1 MKILIS
7 LLLFLPVFA
16 NAQYS
21 DPNVGKPVS
30 GYGADGSYTVASESF
45 NNENYNGENIVIFHP
60 QEITTPVPTIF
71 YSHGY
76 GGNNPIYIKGLT
88 DFVAK
93 KGYAL
98 VFVPYQTTGVS
109 VLDRYEN
116 LLQGFRKAARDYPN
130 IIDTTRAAF
139 MGHSFGGGAS
149 FGNAFKCFTENNW
162 GSNGR
167 FMYVSA
173 QWYSYNI
180 SQSDLQNFP
189 PDVKLITEIYES
201 DSTNDHRLAADIFRN
216 ISISNTDKDFLILQR
231 DTVGGYIYP
240 GDHNTPNTVI
250 ALNAHDY
257 YGIYRILDAL
267 ADYVWNQ
274 NPFAQDVCLGNGST
288 AQVTLPGGL
297 KPMLQTDFPQIDRP
311 MESFQFPCDS
321 VINLR
326 INYCESLN
334 SVDEAESAILKVHP
348 NPADNFFEITTD
360 LELTEIQL
368 LDVSGHSLPVQYHKT
383 NLGYQLEMSNLS
395 NGMYLLKTN
404 VGTIRLL
411 KNGSEAISN

>member
-1 MKILIS
+1 MKILFTFFFV
-7 LLLFLPVFA
+7 LPFLA
-16 NAQYS
+16 TAQYS
-21 DPNVGKPVS
+21 DPNIGKPAS
-30 GYGADGSYTVASESF
+30 GYGSDGTYTVATEAF
-45 NNENYNGENIVIFHP
+45 NNVNFNGEDIVIFHP

-76 GGNNPIYIKGLT
+76 GGNNPLYIKGLT

-109 VLDRYEN
+109 VPLRYEN

-149 FGNAFKCFTENNW
+149 FGNSFKCFTENNW

-167 FMYVSA
+167 FIYVSA

-180 SQSDLQNFP
+180 NQNDLQNFP
-189 PDVKLITEIYES
+189 SDVKLVTEIYES

-216 ISISNTDKDFLILQR
+216 ISISNAEKDFLVLQR

-240 GDHNTPNTVI
+240 ADHNTPNTVI

-267 ADYVWNQ
+267 ADYVWNG
-274 NPFAQDVCLGNGST
+274 NAGAKDVCLGNGSI
-288 AQVTLPGGL
+288 AQVTLPAGL
-297 KPMLQTDFPQIDRP
+297 KPMLQTDSPHITRP
-311 MESFQFPCDS
+311 MESYQFPCDS
-321 VINLR
+321 SINLR
-326 INYCESLN
+326 INYCEPLSGI
-334 SVDEAESAILKVHP
+334 EETGLKVQQVYP
-348 NPADNFFEITTD
+348 NPFQSYFVIRTTNELKEIHLVD
-360 LELTEIQL
+360 LSGNELQVKLQQVKEGYR
-368 LDVSGHSLPVQYHKT
+368 LDVKELEDGIYFVQT
-383 NLGYQLEMSNLS
+383 NLGVVQL
-395 NGMYLLKTN
+395 
-404 VGTIRLL
+404 I
-411 KNGSEAISN
+411 KNGK

>member
-1 MKILIS
+1 MKKLYT
-7 LLLFLPVFA
+7 LFLILPFLTT
-16 NAQYS
+16 AQYS
-21 DPNVGKPVS
+21 DPNVGKPSS
-30 GYGADGSYTVASESF
+30 GYGSDGPYTVASESF
-45 NNENYNGENIVIFHP
+45 NNVNFPGENIVIYHP
-60 QEITTPVPTIF
+60 QQITTPVPTIF

-76 GGNNPIYIKGLT
+76 GGNNPLYIKGLT

-109 VLDRYEN
+109 VPLRYEN

-149 FGNAFKCFTENNW
+149 FGNSFKCFTENNW

-167 FMYVSA
+167 FIYVSA

-180 SQSDLQNFP
+180 SQNDLQNFP
-189 PDVKLITEIYES
+189 SDVKLVTEIYES

-216 ISISNTDKDFLILQR
+216 ISISDAEKDFLVLQR

-240 GDHNTPNTVI
+240 ADHNTPNTLI

-267 ADYVWNQ
+267 ADYVWNG
-274 NPFAQDVCLGNGST
+274 NVSAKDVCLGNGSA
-288 AQVTLPGGL
+288 AQTTMPAGL
-297 KPMLQTDFPQIDRP
+297 KPILQRDAPYITRSMD
-311 MESFQFPCDS
+311 SYQFPCDS
-321 VINLR
+321 TINLR
-326 INYCESLN
+326 IGYCEPLGGLG
-334 SVDEAESAILKVHP
+334 ESTSNFLKVSP
-348 NPADNFFEITTD
+348 NPFQSGFKLETSDEITLIRLVDISGNELPFEFVKTGGEIEVKTEN
-360 LELTEIQL
+360 LE
-368 LDVSGHSLPVQYHKT
+368 SGLYF
-383 NLGYQLEMSNLS
+383 
-395 NGMYLLKTN
+395 LKTN
-404 VGTIRLL
+404 RGVVQLIKDG
-411 KNGSEAISN
+411 K

>member
-1 MKILIS
+1 MKILYT
-7 LLLFLPVFA
+7 LFLTFPLLTT
-16 NAQYS
+16 AQYS
-21 DPNVGKPVS
+21 DPNVGKPTS
-30 GYGADGSYTVASESF
+30 GYGSDGTYTVASESF

-76 GGNNPIYIKGLT
+76 GGNNPLYIKGLT

-109 VLDRYEN
+109 VPLRYEN
-116 LLQGFRKAARDYPN
+116 LLEGFRKAARDYPN

-149 FGNAFKCFTENNW
+149 FGNSFKCFTENNW

-167 FMYVSA
+167 FIYVSA

-180 SQSDLQNFP
+180 SQNDLQNFP
-189 PDVKLITEIYES
+189 SDVKLVTEIYES

-216 ISISNTDKDFLILQR
+216 ISISNAEKDFLVLQR

-240 GDHNTPNTVI
+240 ADHNTPNTVI

-267 ADYVWNQ
+267 ADYTWNG
-274 NPFAQDVCLGNGST
+274 NASAKDVCLGNGSA
-288 AQVTLPGGL
+288 AQTTMPAGL
-297 KPMLQTDFPQIDRP
+297 KPMLQTDAPHILRP
-311 MESFQFPCDS
+311 MESYQFPCDS
-321 VINLR
+321 IINLR
-326 INYCESLN
+326 IGYCEPLGGTGENTLN
-334 SVDEAESAILKVHP
+334 AVKASP
-348 NPADNFFEITTD
+348 NPFQSEFRIETIDEIT
-360 LELTEIQL
+360 
-368 LDVSGHSLPVQYHKT
+368 S
-383 NLGYQLEMSNLS
+383 
-395 NGMYLLKTN
+395 
-404 VGTIRLL
+404 IRLVNISGNEL
-411 KNGSEAISN
+411 PFEYVRTGSEILVKTENLENGFYFLETNGGVVRLIKDGK

>member
-1 MKILIS
+1 MKLQIILFFS
-7 LLLFLPVFA
+7 FPFLTF
-16 NAQYS
+16 AQYS

-30 GYGADGSYTVASESF
+30 GYGSDGTYTVATESF
-45 NNENYNGENIVIFHP
+45 NNDYFNGQNSVIYHP

-76 GGNNPIYIKGLT
+76 GGNNPDNIKGLT

-98 VFVPYQTTGVS
+98 VFVPYQTFGVT
-109 VLDRYEN
+109 VPDRYEN
-116 LLQGFRKAARDYPN
+116 LLHGFRKAARDYPG

-149 FGNAFKCFTENNW
+149 FGNSFKCFTENNW

-167 FMYVSA
+167 FIYVSA

-180 SQSDLQNFP
+180 TQNQLQNFP
-189 PDVKLITEIYES
+189 ADVKLVTEIYES

-216 ISISNTDKDFLILQR
+216 ISISNSEKDFLILQR

-240 GDHNTPNTVI
+240 ADHNTPNTTI

-267 ADYVWNQ
+267 ADYTWNGNQ
-274 NPFAQDVCLGNGST
+274 AAKTVCLGNGST
-288 AQVTLPGGL
+288 AQVTLPAGL
-297 KPMLQTDFPQIDRP
+297 KPMIQTDAPYITRP
-311 MESFQFPCDS
+311 MDSYQFPCDS
-321 VINLR
+321 TINLR
-326 INYCESLN
+326 INYCEPLN
-334 SVDEAESAILKVHP
+334 DLEENPFHNLEIFP
-348 NPADNFFEITTD
+348 NPVARQF
-360 LELTEIQL
+360 QL
-368 LDVSGHSLPVQYHKT
+368 LTDSKLTFVQVYDVFGRETPIEFQEISGGYVFEVANLAKGVYFLRT
-383 NLGYQLEMSNLS
+383 NLGTSQLI
-395 NGMYLLKTN
+395 KH
-404 VGTIRLL
+404 
-411 KNGSEAISN
+411 AD

>member
-1 MKILIS
+1 MKILYT
-7 LLLFLPVFA
+7 LFLSLPVLA

-21 DPNVGKPVS
+21 DPNVGKPSS
-30 GYGADGSYTVASESF
+30 GYGSDGTYTVASEAF
-45 NNENYNGENIVIFHP
+45 NNVNFNGEDIVIYHP

-109 VLDRYEN
+109 VPLRYEN
-116 LLQGFRKAARDYPN
+116 LLQGFRKAARDFPN

-149 FGNAFKCFTENNW
+149 FGNAFTCFTENNW

-167 FMYVSA
+167 FIYASA

-180 SQSDLQNFP
+180 TQNQLQNFP
-189 PDVKLITEIYES
+189 SDVKLITEIYES

-216 ISISNTDKDFLILQR
+216 ISIPAAEKDFLVLQR

-240 GDHNTPNTVI
+240 ADHNTPNTVI

-257 YGIYRILDAL
+257 YGIYRLLDAL
-267 ADYVWNQ
+267 ADYVWNGTMSAK
-274 NPFAQDVCLGNGST
+274 NVCLGNGSA
-288 AQVTLPGGL
+288 AQTTMPAGL
-297 KPMLQTDFPQIDRP
+297 KPILQTDAPNITRP

-321 VINLR
+321 TINLR
-326 INYCESLN
+326 IGYCEPLN
-334 SVDEAESAILKVHP
+334 SVNEGQLTVWDIFP
-348 NPADNFFEITTD
+348 NPIKNSFEVRTD
-360 LELTEIQL
+360 LELTEIHL
-368 LDVSGHSLPVQYHKT
+368 LDVSGHNLPIQYCKT
-383 NLGYQLEMSNLS
+383 NFGYQLEIGNLS
-395 NGMYLLKTN
+395 DGVYLLQTN
-404 VGTIRLL
+404 LGTARLI
-411 KNGSEAISN
+411 KYGN

>member
-1 MKILIS
+1 MKKLYTFFLVLP
-7 LLLFLPVFA
+7 LLT

-21 DPNVGKPVS
+21 DPNVGKPSS
-30 GYGADGSYTVASESF
+30 GYGSDGSYSVASEAF
-45 NNENYNGENIVIFHP
+45 PNVNFPGENIVIYHP
-60 QEITTPVPTIF
+60 QEITTPVPTVF

-76 GGNNPIYIKGLT
+76 GGNNPLYIKGLT

-109 VLDRYEN
+109 VPLRYEN

-149 FGNAFKCFTENNW
+149 FGTAFKCFTENNW

-167 FMYVSA
+167 FIYVSA

-180 SQSDLQNFP
+180 SQNDLQNFP
-189 PDVKLITEIYES
+189 SDVKLVTEIYES

-216 ISISNTDKDFLILQR
+216 ISISNAEKDFLVLQR

-240 GDHNTPNTVI
+240 ADHNTPNTVI

-267 ADYVWNQ
+267 ADYVWNG
-274 NPFAQDVCLGNGST
+274 NNAAKDVCLGNGSA
-288 AQVTLPGGL
+288 AQTTMPAGL
-297 KPMLQTDFPQIDRP
+297 KPILQTDAPYITRP
-311 MESFQFPCDS
+311 MESYQFPCDS
-321 VINLR
+321 TINLR
-326 INYCESLN
+326 IGYCEPLGGIGETLVNSLK
-334 SVDEAESAILKVHP
+334 AYP
-348 NPADNFFEITTD
+348 NPSQSDFVVETTVEFTQIS
-360 LELTEIQL
+360 LV
-368 LDVSGHSLPVQYHKT
+368 DVSGQELPLEYVETEGGILVKGANLETGIYFLQT
-383 NLGYQLEMSNLS
+383 NAGVIQLIKH
-395 NGMYLLKTN
+395 GK
-404 VGTIRLL
+404 
-411 KNGSEAISN
+411 

>member
-1 MKILIS
+1 MKILFSFILIS
-7 LLLFLPVFA
+7 PLFLT
-16 NAQYS
+16 AQYS
-21 DPNVGKPVS
+21 DPNVGKPTS
-30 GYGADGSYTVASESF
+30 GYGSDGPYTVASESF
-45 NNENYNGENIVIFHP
+45 NNDHYNGENIVIYHP
-60 QEITTPVPTIF
+60 QEITTSVPTIF

-98 VFVPYQTTGVS
+98 VFVPYQTLGVT
-109 VLDRYEN
+109 VPDRYIN
-116 LLQGFRKAARDYPN
+116 LLDGFRKAARDYPN

-180 SQSDLQNFP
+180 SQNDLQNFP
-189 PDVKLITEIYES
+189 TDVKLVTEIYES

-216 ISISNTDKDFLILQR
+216 ISISNTEKDFLILQR
-231 DTVGGYIYP
+231 DTVGGYVYP
-240 GDHNTPNTVI
+240 ADHNTPNTAI

-267 ADYVWNQ
+267 ADYTWNG
-274 NPFAQDVCLGNGST
+274 NMAAKDVCLGNGSVT
-288 AQVTLPGGL
+288 QITLPAGL
-297 KPMLQTDFPQIDRP
+297 KPMIQTDAPYITRP
-311 MESFQFPCDS
+311 MSSYQFPCDS
-321 VINLR
+321 TINLR
-326 INYCESLN
+326 IGYCEPLN
-334 SVDEAESAILKVHP
+334 SVNELNLSELEVYP
-348 NPADNFFEITTD
+348 NPIQSTFALKTMNVLSNFHLADVFGH
-360 LELTEIQL
+360 ELPIA
-368 LDVSGHSLPVQYHKT
+368 VQKSAE
-383 NLGYQLEMSNLS
+383 GYQIETENLEDGFYFLR
-395 NGMYLLKTN
+395 TN
-404 VGTIRLL
+404 FGVVQLI
-411 KNGSEAISN
+411 KNGN

>member
-1 MKILIS
+1 MKILYT
-7 LLLFLPVFA
+7 LFLTLPFCA
-16 NAQYS
+16 TAQYS
-21 DPNVGKPVS
+21 DPNVGKPAS
-30 GYGADGSYTVASESF
+30 GYGSDGTYTVASEAF
-45 NNENYNGENIVIFHP
+45 NNVNYNGEDIVIYHP

-98 VFVPYQTTGVS
+98 VFVPYQTLGVT

-116 LLQGFRKAARDYPN
+116 LLQGFRKAARDFPN

-149 FGNAFKCFTENNW
+149 FGNAFKCFTETNW

-167 FMYVSA
+167 FIYASA
-173 QWYSYNI
+173 QWYSFNI
-180 SQSDLQNFP
+180 TQNQLQNFP
-189 PDVKLITEIYES
+189 SDVKLLTEIYES

-216 ISISNTDKDFLILQR
+216 ISIPAAEKDFLVLQR

-257 YGIYRILDAL
+257 YGIYRLLDAM
-267 ADYVWNQ
+267 ADYVWNG
-274 NPFAQDVCLGNGST
+274 NMSAKNVCLGNGSA
-288 AQVTLPGGL
+288 AQTNMPAGL
-297 KPMLQTDFPQIDRP
+297 KPILQTDVPNITRP

-321 VINLR
+321 TINLR
-326 INYCESLN
+326 IAYCEAVNGIAENGFSSLK
-334 SVDEAESAILKVHP
+334 AYP
-348 NPADNFFEITTD
+348 NPFQSAFILETEN
-360 LELTEIQL
+360 ELTGIQL
-368 LDVSGHSLPVQYHKT
+368 FDVSGQELPVNLQKVASGYLVDATNLEEGVYFVQT
-383 NLGYQLEMSNLS
+383 NLGVVQVIKHGE
-395 NGMYLLKTN
+395 
-404 VGTIRLL
+404 
-411 KNGSEAISN
+411 

>member
-1 MKILIS
+1 MKLKLI
-7 LLLFLPVFA
+7 LFLFFPFLTF
-16 NAQYS
+16 AQYS
-21 DPNVGKPVS
+21 DPNVGKPTS
-30 GYGADGSYTVASESF
+30 GYGSDGAYTVVSESF
-45 NNENYNGENIVIFHP
+45 NNVNFNGENIVIYHP
-60 QEITTPVPTIF
+60 EEITTPVPTIF

-98 VFVPYQTTGVS
+98 VFVPYQTLGVT

-116 LLQGFRKAARDYPN
+116 LLQGFRKAARNYPD

-149 FGNAFKCFTENNW
+149 FGNSFKCFTENNW

-167 FMYVSA
+167 FIYASA

-180 SQSDLQNFP
+180 TQNQLQNFP
-189 PDVKLITEIYES
+189 ADVKLLTEIYES

-216 ISISNTDKDFLILQR
+216 ISISNSEKDFLILQR

-240 GDHNTPNTVI
+240 ADHNTPNTVI

-267 ADYVWNQ
+267 ADYTWNGNQ
-274 NPFAQDVCLGNGST
+274 SAKNVCLGNGSS
-288 AQVTLPGGL
+288 AQVTLPAGL
-297 KPMLQTDFPQIDRP
+297 KPMIQTDNPHITRSMD
-311 MESFQFPCDS
+311 SYQFPCDS
-321 VINLR
+321 MINLR
-326 INYCESLN
+326 ISYCEPLN
-334 SVDEAESAILKVHP
+334 GVEQNQLRYLDIFP
-348 NPADNFFEITTD
+348 NPVENQFQLQTDSKVTFAQLQDVFGREIPLEFHEISGGYVFEVANLTKGVYFLRTNTGTSQLIKNAD
-360 LELTEIQL
+360 
-368 LDVSGHSLPVQYHKT
+368 
-383 NLGYQLEMSNLS
+383 
-395 NGMYLLKTN
+395 
-404 VGTIRLL
+404 
-411 KNGSEAISN
+411 

>member
-1 MKILIS
+1 MKLLVT
-7 LLLFLPVFA
+7 LLLSLPLPVL
-16 NAQYS
+16 AQYS
-21 DPNVGKPVS
+21 DPNVGKPTS
-30 GYGADGSYTVASESF
+30 GYGSDGTYTVATESF
-45 NNENYNGENIVIFHP
+45 NNANYNGQNIVIYHP
-60 QEITTPVPTIF
+60 QEIATPVPTIF

-76 GGNNPIYIKGLT
+76 GGNNPIFVKGLT

-98 VFVPYQTTGVS
+98 VFVPYQTFGVT
-109 VLDRYEN
+109 VPERYEN

-149 FGNAFKCFTENNW
+149 FGNAFTCFTENNW

-167 FMYVSA
+167 FLYVSA

-180 SQSDLQNFP
+180 SQNQLQNFP
-189 PDVKLITEIYES
+189 SDVKLVTEIYES

-216 ISISNTDKDFLILQR
+216 ISISNAEKDFLVLQR

-267 ADYVWNQ
+267 ADYTWNG
-274 NPFAQDVCLGNGST
+274 NAAAKDVCLGNGSA

-297 KPMLQTDFPQIDRP
+297 KPMLQTDFPVITRP

-321 VINLR
+321 TINLR
-326 INYCESLN
+326 INYCETVNTVNETEFNKLT
-334 SVDEAESAILKVHP
+334 IYP
-348 NPADNFFEITTD
+348 NPFQSVFEIRTESD
-360 LELTEIQL
+360 LTEFRFM
-368 LDVSGHSLPVQYHKT
+368 DVSGHELPVNVQKVAS
-383 NLGYQLEMSNLS
+383 GYSVDAQD
-395 NGMYLLKTN
+395 LKEGVYFVQTN
-404 VGTIRLL
+404 VGVVQLI
-411 KNGSEAISN
+411 KHGK

>member
-1 MKILIS
+1 MKILSALI
-7 LLLFLPVFA
+7 LTIPFLTT
-16 NAQYS
+16 AQYS
-21 DPNVGKPVS
+21 DPNVGKPSS
-30 GYGADGSYTVASESF
+30 GYGSDGSYTVASEAF
-45 NNENYNGENIVIFHP
+45 ENVNFPGEDIVIYHP
-60 QEITTPVPTIF
+60 QQITTPVPTIF

-76 GGNNPIYIKGLT
+76 GGNNPVYIKGLT

-109 VLDRYEN
+109 VPLRYEN

-167 FMYVSA
+167 FIYVSA

-180 SQSDLQNFP
+180 SQNDLQNFP
-189 PDVKLITEIYES
+189 SDVRLVTEIYES

-216 ISISNTDKDFLILQR
+216 ISIANSEKDFLVLQR
-231 DTVGGYIYP
+231 DTVNGYIYP
-240 GDHNTPNTVI
+240 ADHNTPNTVI

-267 ADYVWNQ
+267 ADYVWNG
-274 NPFAQDVCLGNGST
+274 NIAAKDVCLGNGSA
-288 AQVTLPGGL
+288 AQTTMPAGL
-297 KPMLQTDFPQIDRP
+297 KPILQTDAPHITRP
-311 MESFQFPCDS
+311 MSSYQFPCDS
-321 VINLR
+321 SINLR
-326 INYCESLN
+326 IGYCEPLGGISENDLHL
-334 SVDEAESAILKVHP
+334 LKVSP
-348 NPADNFFEITTD
+348 NPFQSDFVLETAN
-360 LELTEIQL
+360 ELTQIRL
-368 LDVSGHSLPVQYHKT
+368 VDISGHELPVEYAKT
-383 NLGYQLEMSNLS
+383 ATGIRVKGENLENGIYFLQTSAGVVQLMKY
-395 NGMYLLKTN
+395 GK
-404 VGTIRLL
+404 
-411 KNGSEAISN
+411 

>member
-1 MKILIS
+1 MKILHT
-7 LLLFLPVFA
+7 LFLTLPFLAVS
-16 NAQYS
+16 QYS
-21 DPNVGKPVS
+21 DPNVGKPNS
-30 GYGADGSYTVASESF
+30 GYGSDGPYTVTSESF
-45 NNENYNGENIVIFHP
+45 NNVNFPGENIVIYHP

-76 GGNNPIYIKGLT
+76 GGNNPLYIKGLT

-109 VLDRYEN
+109 VPLRYEN

-167 FMYVSA
+167 FIYVSA

-180 SQSDLQNFP
+180 SQNDLQNFP
-189 PDVKLITEIYES
+189 SDVKLVTEIYES

-216 ISISNTDKDFLILQR
+216 ISISDTEKDFLILQR
-231 DTVGGYIYP
+231 DTVGGYVYP
-240 GDHNTPNTVI
+240 ADHNTPNTVI

-267 ADYVWNQ
+267 ADYAWNG
-274 NPFAQDVCLGNGST
+274 NVSAKDVCLGNGSA
-288 AQVTLPGGL
+288 AQTTMPAGL
-297 KPMLQTDFPQIDRP
+297 KPMLQTDVPHIIRP
-311 MESFQFPCDS
+311 MESYQFPCDS
-321 VINLR
+321 IINLR
-326 INYCESLN
+326 IGYCEPLGGIG
-334 SVDEAESAILKVHP
+334 ESALNALKVVP
-348 NPADNFFEITTD
+348 NPFESDFKLETAGEIT
-360 LELTEIQL
+360 
-368 LDVSGHSLPVQYHKT
+368 P
-383 NLGYQLEMSNLS
+383 
-395 NGMYLLKTN
+395 
-404 VGTIRLL
+404 IRLVDISGNEL
-411 KNGSEAISN
+411 PFEFVKTGGEMVIKPENLENGLYFLETDRGTVQLIKYGK

>member
-1 MKILIS
+1 MKSQLL
-7 LLLFLPVFA
+7 LLLFFPFLTL
-16 NAQYS
+16 AQYS
-21 DPNVGKPVS
+21 DPNVGKPAS
-30 GYGADGSYTVASESF
+30 GYGSDGTYTVVTESF
-45 NNENYNGENIVIFHP
+45 NNVNFNGENIVIYHP

-76 GGNNPIYIKGLT
+76 GGNNPNNIKGLT

-98 VFVPYQTTGVS
+98 VFVPYQTLGVT
-109 VLDRYEN
+109 VLNRYEN
-116 LLQGFRKAARDYPN
+116 LLQGFRKAARDYPG

-167 FMYVSA
+167 FIYVSA

-180 SQSDLQNFP
+180 TQNQLQNFP
-189 PDVKLITEIYES
+189 ADVKLVTEIYES

-216 ISISNTDKDFLILQR
+216 ISISNSEKDFLILQR
-231 DTVGGYIYP
+231 DTVNGYVYP
-240 GDHNTPNTVI
+240 ADHNTPNTTI

-267 ADYVWNQ
+267 ADYTWNGNQ
-274 NPFAQDVCLGNGST
+274 AAKTVCLGNGSS

-297 KPMLQTDFPQIDRP
+297 KPMIQTDAPNITRP
-311 MESFQFPCDS
+311 MNSYQFPCDS
-321 VINLR
+321 TINLR

-334 SVDEAESAILKVHP
+334 SVKENQLRDLAIFP
-348 NPADNFFEITTD
+348 NPATNQF
-360 LELTEIQL
+360 QL
-368 LDVSGHSLPVQYHKT
+368 LTDSTLNFAKLYDAFGREIELEFHEISGGYVFEVANLVKGVYFLRT
-383 NLGYQLEMSNLS
+383 NLGTRQLI
-395 NGMYLLKTN
+395 KH
-404 VGTIRLL
+404 
-411 KNGSEAISN
+411 AD

>member
-1 MKILIS
+1 MK
-7 LLLFLPVFA
+7 LLLILLLSLPIAVL
-16 NAQYS
+16 AQYS

-30 GYGADGSYTVASESF
+30 GYGSDGTYTVATESF
-45 NNENYNGENIVIFHP
+45 NNANYNGQNIVIYHP

-76 GGNNPIYIKGLT
+76 GGNNPIYVKGLT

-98 VFVPYQTTGVS
+98 VFVPYQTFGVT
-109 VLDRYEN
+109 VPERYEN
-116 LLQGFRKAARDYPN
+116 LLQGFRKAARDYPG

-167 FMYVSA
+167 FLYVSA

-180 SQSDLQNFP
+180 TQNQLQNFP
-189 PDVKLITEIYES
+189 SNVKLVTEIYES
-201 DSTNDHRLAADIFRN
+201 DSTNDHRLAADLFRN
-216 ISISNTDKDFLILQR
+216 ISISNAEKDFLILQR
-231 DTVGGYIYP
+231 DTVGGYLYP

-267 ADYVWNQ
+267 ADYTWNG
-274 NPFAQDVCLGNGST
+274 NVAAKNVCLGNGSA

-297 KPMLQTDFPQIDRP
+297 KPMIQTDFPVITRP

-321 VINLR
+321 TINLR
-326 INYCESLN
+326 INYCESVN
-334 SVDEAESAILKVHP
+334 SLDETHFSKLSIYP
-348 NPADNFFEITTD
+348 NPVHAVFTLQTEK
-360 LELTEIQL
+360 ELTEFHL
-368 LDVSGHSLPVQYHKT
+368 TDLSGHELPIRSMKTPQGYQFEADHLEAGVYFLRT
-383 NLGYQLEMSNLS
+383 NLGVAQ
-395 NGMYLLKTN
+395 LLKDGN
-404 VGTIRLL
+404 
-411 KNGSEAISN
+411 

>member
-1 MKILIS
+1 MKTLYT
-7 LLLFLPVFA
+7 LFLVLPFLT

-21 DPNVGKPVS
+21 DPNVGKPTS
-30 GYGADGSYTVASESF
+30 GYGSDGSYSVTSEAF
-45 NNENYNGENIVIFHP
+45 PNVNFPGENIVIYHP

-76 GGNNPIYIKGLT
+76 GGNNPLYIKGLT

-109 VLDRYEN
+109 VPLRYEN
-116 LLQGFRKAARDYPN
+116 LLQGFRKAARDYPD

-167 FMYVSA
+167 FIYVSA

-180 SQSDLQNFP
+180 NQNDLQNFP
-189 PDVKLITEIYES
+189 SDVKLVTEIYES

-216 ISISNTDKDFLILQR
+216 ISISNAEKDFLVLQR

-240 GDHNTPNTVI
+240 ADHNTPNTVI

-267 ADYVWNQ
+267 ADYVWNG
-274 NPFAQDVCLGNGST
+274 NSAAKDVCLGNGSA
-288 AQVTLPGGL
+288 AQTTMPAGL
-297 KPMLQTDFPQIDRP
+297 KPILQTDAPYITRP
-311 MESFQFPCDS
+311 MESYQFPCDS
-321 VINLR
+321 TINLR
-326 INYCESLN
+326 TGYCEPLGGIGESLVN
-334 SVDEAESAILKVHP
+334 SLKAYP
-348 NPADNFFEITTD
+348 NPSQSDFVVETKVEFTPIRLVDISGHELP
-360 LELTEIQL
+360 LEYVKMEGGILVKGASLETGIYFLQTNAGVIQL
-368 LDVSGHSLPVQYHKT
+368 IKHGK
-383 NLGYQLEMSNLS
+383 
-395 NGMYLLKTN
+395 
-404 VGTIRLL
+404 
-411 KNGSEAISN
+411 

>member
-1 MKILIS
+1 MKS
-7 LLLFLPVFA
+7 QLLLFLFFPFLTL
-16 NAQYS
+16 AQYS

-30 GYGADGSYTVASESF
+30 GYGSDGTYTVAAESF
-45 NNENYNGENIVIFHP
+45 NNVNFNGENIVIYHP

-76 GGNNPIYIKGLT
+76 GGNNPNNIKGLT

-98 VFVPYQTTGVS
+98 VFVPYQTFGVT

-116 LLQGFRKAARDYPN
+116 LLQGFRKAARDYPG

-167 FMYVSA
+167 FIYVSA

-180 SQSDLQNFP
+180 TQNQLQNFP
-189 PDVKLITEIYES
+189 ADVKLITEIYES

-216 ISISNTDKDFLILQR
+216 ISISNSEKDFLILRR
-231 DTVGGYIYP
+231 DTVNGYIYP
-240 GDHNTPNTVI
+240 ADHNTPNTTI

-267 ADYVWNQ
+267 ADYTWNGNQ
-274 NPFAQDVCLGNGST
+274 SAKTVCLGNGASV
-288 AQVTLPGGL
+288 QVTLPGGL
-297 KPMLQTDFPQIDRP
+297 KPMVQTDAPNITRP
-311 MESFQFPCDS
+311 MNSYQFPCDS
-321 VINLR
+321 TINLR

-334 SVDEAESAILKVHP
+334 ELEKKQVRDLDIFP
-348 NPADNFFEITTD
+348 NPVESQFQLRTD
-360 LELTEIQL
+360 LKLTFAQVCDVFGREIPLEFREISGGYVFEVANLAKGVYFLRTNIGTHQL
-368 LDVSGHSLPVQYHKT
+368 IKHAD
-383 NLGYQLEMSNLS
+383 
-395 NGMYLLKTN
+395 
-404 VGTIRLL
+404 
-411 KNGSEAISN
+411 

>member
-1 MKILIS
+1 MHMKILYT
-7 LLLFLPVFA
+7 LFLTLPFLTV
-16 NAQYS
+16 AQYS
-21 DPNVGKPVS
+21 DPNVGKPTS
-30 GYGADGSYTVASESF
+30 GYGSDGTYTVASESF
-45 NNENYNGENIVIFHP
+45 NNANYNGENIVIYHP

-76 GGNNPIYIKGLT
+76 GGNNPLYIKGLT

-98 VFVPYQTTGVS
+98 VFVPYQTFGVT
-109 VLDRYEN
+109 VPARYEN
-116 LLQGFRKAARDYPN
+116 LLEGFRKAARDYPN

-180 SQSDLQNFP
+180 SQNDLQNFP
-189 PDVKLITEIYES
+189 SDVKLVTEIYES

-216 ISISNTDKDFLILQR
+216 ISISNAEKDFLVLQR

-240 GDHNTPNTVI
+240 ADHNTPNTAI

-267 ADYVWNQ
+267 ADYVWHGNTT
-274 NPFAQDVCLGNGST
+274 AKDVCLGNGSI
-288 AQVTLPGGL
+288 AQTTMPAGL
-297 KPMLQTDFPQIDRP
+297 KPILQTDAPHIIRP
-311 MESFQFPCDS
+311 MESYQFPCDS
-321 VINLR
+321 TINLR
-326 INYCESLN
+326 TGYCEPLGGIGESNVNSL
-334 SVDEAESAILKVHP
+334 KGYP
-348 NPADNFFEITTD
+348 NPFQSDFMVGTASEITQIRLIDISGKELPVEYMKAEGGILVKGTI
-360 LELTEIQL
+360 LENGIYFLQTNEGVIQL
-368 LDVSGHSLPVQYHKT
+368 IKHGK
-383 NLGYQLEMSNLS
+383 
-395 NGMYLLKTN
+395 
-404 VGTIRLL
+404 
-411 KNGSEAISN
+411 

>member
-1 MKILIS
+1 MKIGYTLF
-7 LLLFLPVFA
+7 LFLPVLA

-21 DPNVGKPVS
+21 DPNVGKPSS
-30 GYGADGSYTVASESF
+30 GYGSDGTYTVASEAF
-45 NNENYNGENIVIFHP
+45 NNANYNGQDIVIYHP

-98 VFVPYQTTGVS
+98 VFVPYQTLGVT

-116 LLQGFRKAARDYPN
+116 LLQGFRKAARDFPN

-149 FGNAFKCFTENNW
+149 FGNAFTCFTENNW

-167 FMYVSA
+167 FIYASA
-173 QWYSYNI
+173 QWYSFNI
-180 SQSDLQNFP
+180 TQNQLQNFP
-189 PDVKLITEIYES
+189 ADVKLLTEVYES

-216 ISISNTDKDFLILQR
+216 ISIPAAEKDFLVLQR

-257 YGIYRILDAL
+257 YGIYRLLDAM
-267 ADYVWNQ
+267 ADYVWNGTTSAK
-274 NPFAQDVCLGNGST
+274 NVCLGNGSA
-288 AQVTLPGGL
+288 AQTTMPAGL
-297 KPMLQTDFPQIDRP
+297 KPILQTDVPNITRP

-321 VINLR
+321 TINLR
-326 INYCESLN
+326 IGYCEPLN
-334 SVDEAESAILKVHP
+334 SVNEGQLTVWDIFP
-348 NPADNFFEITTD
+348 NPIKNSFEVRTD
-360 LELTEIQL
+360 LELTEIHL
-368 LDVSGHSLPVQYHKT
+368 LDVSGHNLPIQYCKT
-383 NLGYQLEMSNLS
+383 NFGYQLEIGNLS
-395 NGMYLLKTN
+395 DGVYLLQTN
-404 VGTIRLL
+404 LGTARLI
-411 KNGSEAISN
+411 KYGN